1 MEYRGELTPLE
12 TRLVECAVAGD
23 EVDCAPTGVTT
34 VELTRGKSARSAL
47 SLRRD
52 SDASQRM

>member
-1 MEYRGELTPLE
+1 MQYRGELTPLE

-34 VELTRGKSARSAL
+34 VEF
-47 SLRRD
+47 D
-52 SDASQRM
+52 EIDD

>member
-34 VELTRGKSARSAL
+34 VEF
-47 SLRRD
+47 D
-52 SDASQRM
+52 EIDD